1 MSLRGIVATTC
12 VVNHLAG
19 YVRYREAAWAPD
31 RFKAILVA
39 PDGIHKRLSRRSWAK
54 AQQAIRYRFR
64 VQERIQ
70 RRMAN
75 RPKEQSDGEQGGQ

>member
-1 MSLRGIVATTC
+1 MISPPLFPGYIV
-12 VVNHLAG
+12 NDLAG

-54 AQQAIRYRFR
+54 AQQAVRYRFR
-64 VQERIQ
+64 VHERIQ
-70 RRMAN
+70 RMKAM
-75 RPKEQSDGEQGGQ
+75 RPKEQSDGEQDGQ